1 MLREMS
7 DHICQEHGLSVI
19 KNPKGQRVN
28 TYLYKME
35 RAGMP
40 TRYNV
45 ARQSIDEAIALS
57 FTLEEFKAELKNR
70 GYNYRFD
77 PQRKYSLSINDSMQC
92 IMFLLLT
99 LLYQIRMHKDSNYHY
114 SNKAQK
120 DSPYISF
127 HQGSK
132 VFVLYSLMDECD
144 HI

>member
-7 DHICQEHGLSVI
+7 DRICQEHGLSVI

-77 PQRKYSLSINDSMQC
+77 PQRKYSL
-92 IMFLLLT
+92 T
-99 LLYQIRMHKDSNYHY
+99 LYQ
-114 SNKAQK
+114 
-120 DSPYISF
+120 
-127 HQGSK
+127 
-132 VFVLYSLMDECD
+132 
-144 HI
+144 

>member
-1 MLREMS
+1 
-7 DHICQEHGLSVI
+7 
-19 KNPKGQRVN
+19 
-28 TYLYKME
+28 
-35 RAGMP
+35 
-40 TRYNV
+40 
-45 ARQSIDEAIALS
+45 
-57 FTLEEFKAELKNR
+57 
-70 GYNYRFD
+70 
-77 PQRKYSLSINDSMQC
+77 
-92 IMFLLLT
+92 MFLLLT

>member
-1 MLREMS
+1 MLFTIVTIVIIEILLSINKRQHAMHNVPFVNSSLS
-7 DHICQEHGLSVI
+7 D
-19 KNPKGQRVN
+19 
-28 TYLYKME
+28 TY
-35 RAGMP
+35 
-40 TRYNV
+40 
-45 ARQSIDEAIALS
+45 
-57 FTLEEFKAELKNR
+57 
-70 GYNYRFD
+70 
-77 PQRKYSLSINDSMQC
+77 YSLSINDSMQC